1 MIEPGTKCSFCSSDA
16 IYLVWKNDN
25 GIISDWYF
33 CKKHSY
39 NLKSNEQIEIQN
51 NVVDKFTDDFGIY
64 N

>member
-16 IYLVWKNDN
+16 IYSVWKNDD

-33 CKKHSY
+33 CNEHASNLESNKHKEISD
-39 NLKSNEQIEIQN
+39 NKSDIA
-51 NVVDKFTDDFGIY
+51 KDDFSPY